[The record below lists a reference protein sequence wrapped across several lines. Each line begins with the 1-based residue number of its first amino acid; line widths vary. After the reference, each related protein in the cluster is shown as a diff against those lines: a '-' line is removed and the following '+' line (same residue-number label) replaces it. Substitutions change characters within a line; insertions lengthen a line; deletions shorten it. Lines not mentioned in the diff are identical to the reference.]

1 MMQKISDMNNY
12 KKKNLSLTL
21 RKSYMIAL
29 QDKDFVKLVN
39 RLDVN
44 EDTLIKYT
52 SKLENTVNE
61 LNNCKCCKGISH
73 CKNRVIGYVSYPEK
87 QESGLVFSYIPCK
100 YQKELSKFKN
110 TVTFFETPKF
120 LREAKMKDIYLN
132 DKRRIDV
139 IKYAKNFIDSYK
151 SSEKIKG
158 LYLYGSFGSGK
169 SYIINALLNELGKD
183 GVICI
188 SVYYPSLLKTLKE
201 GFKTNYDERLKEIM
215 ESDVL
220 LLDDIGAENNTAWG
234 RDEILGTILQY
245 RMDNG
250 LSTFFTSNL
259 NLEELEEHLKTTANS
274 TDKIKA
280 RRIIER
286 IKQLTEPMELIS
298 ENLRK

>member
-61 LNNCKCCKGISH
+61 LNNCKGCKGISH

-100 YQKELSKFKN
+100 YQKELSKVKN

-220 LLDDIGAENNTAWG
+220 LLDDIGAENNTAWV

-250 LSTFFTSNL
+250 LSTFFTSNI

>member
-61 LNNCKCCKGISH
+61 LNNCKGCKGISH

-87 QESGLVFSYIPCK
+87 QERGLVFSYIPCK
-100 YQKELSKFKN
+100 YQKELSKVKN

-188 SVYYPSLLKTLKE
+188 SIYYPSLLKTLKE

-259 NLEELEEHLKTTANS
+259 NLEELEEHLKTTSNS

>member
-1 MMQKISDMNNY
+1 MQKISEMNKY
-12 KKKNLSLTL
+12 KKKDLTLTL
-21 RKSYMIAL
+21 RKSFMLAL
-29 QDKDFVKLVN
+29 KDEKFVKLVN
-39 RLDVN
+39 RLDVD
-44 EDTLIKYT
+44 EETLIKYT
-52 SKLENTVNE
+52 TKLENTVSE
-61 LNNCKCCKGISH
+61 LNNCSGCKGISH
-73 CKNRVIGYVSYPEK
+73 CKNRVTGYVSYPEK
-87 QESGLVFSYIPCK
+87 QNNGLVFSYIPCK
-100 YQKELSKFKN
+100 YQKELSKIKN

-120 LREAKMKDIYLN
+120 LREAKMKDLYLN
-132 DKRRIDV
+132 DKRRIEV
-139 IKYAKNFIDSYK
+139 IKYAKKFIDSYK
-151 SSEKIKG
+151 NGKKIKG

-169 SYIINALLNELGKD
+169 SYIINALLNELGKE

-201 GFKTNYDERLKEIM
+201 GFKTNYEERLKEII
-215 ESDVL
+215 ECDVL
-220 LLDDIGAENNTAWG
+220 LLDDIGAENNTAWA

-259 NLEELEEHLKTTANS
+259 NLEELEEHLKTTTNS

-286 IKQLTEPMELIS
+286 IKQLTEPIELVS

>member
-61 LNNCKCCKGISH
+61 LNNCKGCKGISH

-87 QESGLVFSYIPCK
+87 QERGLVFSYIPCK
-100 YQKELSKFKN
+100 YQKELSKVKN
-110 TVTFFETPKF
+110 AVTFFETPKF

-259 NLEELEEHLKTTANS
+259 NLEELEEHLKATSNS

-286 IKQLTEPMELIS
+286 IKQLTESMELIS